1 MKREI
6 TSNVLEEN
14 LVHYKHRYGLNV
26 YILPK
31 QAYKKQFAI
40 YATHYGSNDNHF
52 VVPGDKQPIKVPEGI
67 AHFLEHKLF
76 EKQEGNVFEDYSK
89 LGANPNAF
97 TSFTTTAYHF
107 TSTGNFYECLD
118 ILINF
123 VGQPYFT
130 DQTVDKEK
138 GIIAQEIIMYQ
149 DNPNWRVY
157 FNLLK
162 GLYHEHPVRNDIAG
176 TVESIQK
183 IDKDTLYKCYET
195 FYHPSNMV
203 LFATG
208 DIDAD
213 RVIKQVEDY
222 FGSRDLAKQGQI
234 NRIYPDE
241 PGQAA
246 EPVVKDKLPVPRPLF
261 LLGFKD
267 KNVKKSSQQL
277 LDNLILNNIIIDM
290 LIGPGSDLYNRLYE
304 EGLIDSTFSAEYTG
318 ETEYGHM
325 ILGGESPNPEKVV
338 DMVYREIE
346 NIKNKPWD
354 PEYFLRIKKK
364 KIGEYIRN
372 FNSLESVGVL
382 FVSLFFRDIALF
394 DYLKRLEQMSYD
406 QLKTQF
412 NSFFDDYASS
422 LSLIMPT

>member
-1 MKREI
+1 M
-6 TSNVLEEN
+6 
-14 LVHYKHRYGLNV
+14 
-26 YILPK
+26 
-31 QAYKKQFAI
+31 
-40 YATHYGSNDNHF
+40 
-52 VVPGDKQPIKVPEGI
+52 
-67 AHFLEHKLF
+67 
-76 EKQEGNVFEDYSK
+76 
-89 LGANPNAF
+89 
-97 TSFTTTAYHF
+97 
-107 TSTGNFYECLD
+107 
-118 ILINF
+118 
-123 VGQPYFT
+123 
-130 DQTVDKEK
+130 
-138 GIIAQEIIMYQ
+138 
-149 DNPNWRVY
+149 
-157 FNLLK
+157 
-162 GLYHEHPVRNDIAG
+162 
-176 TVESIQK
+176 
-183 IDKDTLYKCYET
+183 
-195 FYHPSNMV
+195 
-203 LFATG
+203 
-208 DIDAD
+208 
-213 RVIKQVEDY
+213 
-222 FGSRDLAKQGQI
+222 
-234 NRIYPDE
+234 
-241 PGQAA
+241 
-246 EPVVKDKLPVPRPLF
+246 
-261 LLGFKD
+261 LGFKD

-290 LIGPGSDLYNRLYE
+290 LIGPGADLYNRLYE